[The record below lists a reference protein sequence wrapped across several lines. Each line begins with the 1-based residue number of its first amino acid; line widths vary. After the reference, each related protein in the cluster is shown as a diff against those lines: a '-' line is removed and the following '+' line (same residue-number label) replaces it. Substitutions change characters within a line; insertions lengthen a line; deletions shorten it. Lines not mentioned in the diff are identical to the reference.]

1 LIERA
6 YMLGEKLGL
15 AVWTQDEAGPFQ
27 CKPAVGQHW
36 HEPGQP
42 RRQPHEYLRQ
52 GTAKLLVLFH
62 PASGEVRALGVCQC
76 PNTVLPPWLKREFAA
91 ILATLPPAP
100 AAVSALQRPLWQRW
114 QEGLQCP
121 ITLPQELPPL
131 RVLVVMDN
139 LAGHQTPAFGL
150 WLFAH
155 GIMPL
160 YTPLSGSWLNMA
172 ESIQRILKRRALE
185 GQHPQTSEEIITLL
199 EATVQGWNQQ
209 PTPFVWGGKRAL
221 RRARSRQRHHR
232 LGGSGACVA
241 RPLRRFPSL
250 VQQWRQSCQMTH

>member
-1 LIERA
+1 LIEQA
-6 YMLGEKLGL
+6 YTVGESLGL

-27 CKPAVGQHW
+27 CKPVAGQHW

-42 RRQPHEYLRQ
+42 GRQPHDYIRQ

-62 PASGEVRALGVCQC
+62 PATGEVHVQGVRQC
-76 PNTVLPPWLKREFAA
+76 PNAVLHPWLKAEFSA
-91 ILATLPPAP
+91 ILTTLPPA
-100 AAVSALQRPLWQRW
+100 AAVETTLNQELWQRW
-114 QEGLQCP
+114 QAGLQCR

-131 RVLVVMDN
+131 RLLVVMDN
-139 LAGHQTPAFGL
+139 LAGHLTPELVL

-185 GQHPQTSEEIITLL
+185 GQHPQTPEEIIASL
-199 EATVQGWNQQ
+199 EATARGWNQA

-221 RRARSRQRHHR
+221 RRARNRQRKHR
-232 LGGSGACVA
+232 LGGSGACIA
-241 RPLRRFPSL
+241 RPLRQLPTL
-250 VQQWRQSCQMTH
+250 IQQWRRRCQMTH